1 MNQFIANLK
10 VNKKISLLFGTML
23 ALISLASIIAIVAT
37 LMLRTDTDNM
47 YNHTVQARIMANR
60 MNTEYIKVQ
69 KNLYLSLLTD
79 DEAKSQTYQDTA
91 EEVRA
96 ELYDTFETL
105 KTLYVGNVDLTAV
118 QKQLDT
124 LKEIH
129 GRIAVDADNHNRDD
143 AIAIAVNECQ
153 PNSEILLGYLSD
165 ILADTETRGDSRYSG
180 LLTTTITII
189 IILVIM
195 LVISLLVGVVMNQ
208 KISKSIIDPVHQV
221 KEATG
226 VLAQGKFDLDLNY
239 ESADE
244 LGEIVKSL
252 NHTIAMQKSYTEE
265 MLYEIQSIA
274 DKNLSAK
281 AKIAMTGDFLPVQ
294 VGLETLVTSLNET
307 LKSLQAASVQVADGS
322 DQLAKAANSLAEGS
336 SEQSTA
342 VERLLA
348 IVSDVTAQV
357 DQNAQN
363 STEASSKAELAD
375 QEAQESA
382 QRMSEM
388 MAAMQKINETS
399 KQIEQIIASIEGIA
413 AQTNLLS
420 LNAAIEAARAG
431 EAGRGFAV
439 VAGEVS
445 ELANQSAKAAADTRT
460 LIGHAIEEIES
471 GNSIAA
477 GTSEALTLVT
487 DEIKL
492 IKSASAGVMQ
502 ASKIQAQSM
511 QQIQQ
516 GVEQISNV
524 VQNNAA
530 LAEES
535 SATSQELSAQS
546 STLSGIAAEF
556 VLS

>member
-10 VNKKISLLFGTML
+10 VNKKISLLFGIML
-23 ALISLASIIAIVAT
+23 AMISLASIIAIAAT
-37 LMLRTDTDNM
+37 LMLRTDTNNM

-79 DEAKSQTYQDTA
+79 DTNKMHAYQDTA

-96 ELYDTFETL
+96 ELYATFETL
-105 KTLYVGNVDLTAV
+105 KTLYVGNVDLSAV
-118 QKQLDT
+118 QNQLDT

-129 GRIAVDADNHNRDD
+129 GRIVVDADNHDRDA
-143 AIAIAVNECQ
+143 AIALAVNECQ
-153 PNSEILLGYLSD
+153 PNSEILLGYLTD
-165 ILADTETRGDSRYSG
+165 ILADTEARGDSRYSG

-208 KISKSIIDPVHQV
+208 KISRSIIEPVDQV
-221 KEATG
+221 KAATG
-226 VLAQGKFDLDLNY
+226 VLAQGRFDLDLSY
-239 ESADE
+239 ESQDE
-244 LGEIVKSL
+244 LGDIVSSL
-252 NHTIAMQKSYTEE
+252 RNTISMQKSYVEE

-281 AKIAMTGDFLPVQ
+281 AKVTMIGDFISVQ
-294 VGLETLVTSLNET
+294 EGLATLAANLNDT
-307 LKSLQAASVQVADGS
+307 LKSLQVASVQVSDGS
-322 DQLAKAANSLAEGS
+322 EQLAKAAQSLAEGS
-336 SEQSTA
+336 SEQQSA
-342 VERLLA
+342 VERLLT

-363 STEASSKAELAD
+363 STEASNKAELAD
-375 QEAQESA
+375 KEAQESA

-471 GNSIAA
+471 GNAIAA

-516 GVEQISNV
+516 GMVQISNV

-546 STLSGIAAEF
+546 STLNGIVAEF

>member
-1 MNQFIANLK
+1 
-10 VNKKISLLFGTML
+10 
-23 ALISLASIIAIVAT
+23 
-37 LMLRTDTDNM
+37 MLRSDTDNM

-79 DEAKSQTYQDTA
+79 DEDKMQNYQDKA
-91 EEVRA
+91 EETRS
-96 ELYDTFETL
+96 ELNDTFETL
-105 KTLYVGNVDLTAV
+105 KTLYVGSVDLN
-118 QKQLDT
+118 QIQSQLDK

-129 GRIAVDADNHNRDD
+129 GRITEDANNHNRED
-143 AIAIAVNECQ
+143 AISIAVNECQ
-153 PNSEILLGYLSD
+153 PNSEILLGYLAD
-165 ILADTETRGDSRYSG
+165 ILTDTETRGDSRYSR

-189 IILVIM
+189 VILAIM
-195 LVISLLVGVVMNQ
+195 FAISILVGVVINQ
-208 KISKSIIDPVHQV
+208 KISKSIIEPVDHV
-221 KEATG
+221 KEAVG
-226 VLAQGKFDLDLNY
+226 LLAQGSFDLELSY
-239 ESADE
+239 ESEDE

-252 NHTIAMQKSYTEE
+252 KNTISMQKTYTEE
-265 MLYEIQSIA
+265 MLYEIQSIS

-281 AKIAMTGDFLPVQ
+281 AKITMAGDFLPVQ
-294 VGLETLVTSLNET
+294 EGLTTLVASLNAT
-307 LKSLQAASVQVADGS
+307 LKTLQDASVHVSDGS
-322 DQLAKAANSLAEGS
+322 DQLAKAAQSLAEGS
-336 SEQSTA
+336 TEQSTA

-348 IVSDVTAQV
+348 IVSDVTGQV

-363 STEASSKAELAD
+363 STEASNKAQLAD

-388 MAAMQKINETS
+388 LTAMQMINETS

-413 AQTNLLS
+413 SQTNLLS

-439 VAGEVS
+439 VAGEVR

-471 GNSIAA
+471 GNAIAA
-477 GTSEALTLVT
+477 ETSKALTLVT
-487 DEIKL
+487 DEIKE
-492 IKSASAGVMQ
+492 IKTASAEVMQ

-511 QQIQQ
+511 QQIRL

-530 LAEES
+530 LAQES
-535 SATSQELSAQS
+535 SATSQELSAQA
-546 STLSGIAAEF
+546 STLSEIAVEF